1 MLLARYLSRM
11 SAAGDSDRRG
21 GERARRRAARKV
33 IAAYHDQELRLLL
46 DHVRDGFARMDAGE
60 IEPLGL
66 DELIDHY
73 RRAGEAP
80 PKFCGFE
87 RLAVGDSGANA
98 GVAAQKKEAT
108 RPTGREAAN
117 RRRRTLTH
125 RSSASDSACILF
137 AMNNTLAPR

>member
-46 DHVRDGFARMDAGE
+46 DHVRYGFARMDAGE
-60 IEPLGL
+60 IEPLEL

-73 RRAGEAP
+73 RRAEKELS
-80 PKFCGFE
+80 KFCGF
-87 RLAVGDSGANA
+87 SGSRWET
-98 GVAAQKKEAT
+98 AARTLESL
-108 RPTGREAAN
+108 REEGSDPPDWWESAN
-117 RRRRTLTH
+117 RHQR
-125 RSSASDSACILF
+125 D
-137 AMNNTLAPR
+137 